1 MSDINNINNCFQT
14 DKDLLVK
21 FDQSKN
27 LGRTITVPKGI
38 SIIGEKAF
46 QNCLNV
52 ENIILPD
59 TVKII
64 KKNAFQSCVNL
75 KSVAMPYGISEIMDN
90 AFTGCSNLAS
100 LELPGSL
107 NKIGKVVFSG
117 CKRLK
122 PIDFSNKNI
131 EYKFFKGFEIQNDCL
146 TFFDQTINTEQ
157 NLYLP
162 NGIKTIG
169 ERALSKCTNL
179 IVVTIPRSV
188 EAIENGAFAECSNL
202 CIVDFAM
209 EILNIGRGIFARCT
223 ELMPIKMAN
232 RLTSYYFING
242 LEIHDR
248 CLTFFDES
256 INKSQNLIIPNG
268 VTSIGEYAFQGCTK
282 VKSITYPKN
291 FKMIEEGAFANSSL
305 QGSLVPSDIMIVAKK
320 LS

>member
-1 MSDINNINNCFQT
+1 MNDNFSNNCFQISNGT
-14 DKDLLVK
+14 LVK

-27 LGRTITVPKGI
+27 LGRTITVPKDV

-52 ENIILPD
+52 ENIVLPD

-64 KKNAFQSCVNL
+64 SNNAFQSCVNL
-75 KSVAMPYGISEIMDN
+75 RSVAMPFGITEIYDN
-90 AFTGCSNLAS
+90 AFTGCSS
-100 LELPGSL
+100 LTSIELPESL
-107 NKIGKVVFSG
+107 IKIGKSIFSG
-117 CKRLK
+117 CKKLK

-131 EYKFFKGFEIQNDCL
+131 EYKFYKGFEIQNNNL
-146 TFFDQTINTEQ
+146 TYFDQTINTDQ
-157 NLYLP
+157 NLYIP

-169 ERALSKCTNL
+169 ERAFSKCTNL

-188 EAIENGAFAECSNL
+188 EAIENCAFADCTNL
-202 CIVDFAM
+202 CVVDFPM
-209 EILNIGRGIFARCT
+209 DLLNIGRGIFAKCT
-223 ELMPIKMAN
+223 QLMPIKMAN
-232 RLTSYYFING
+232 RLTSYYFANG

-256 INKSQNLIIPNG
+256 INKSQNLILPNG

-320 LS
+320 IS